1 MSQARYYDL
10 SKFVLSRKPSALIVF
25 QPKVKISICIYEN
38 ILNFRVRGGRQD
50 RVQWRR
56 EQASQEAGGEGSEN
70 VTQSNIESLTEGQV
84 NSSILSHLVEQNN
97 PSRRSFST
105 GTKELNC
112 CSTGRSR
119 WEIFH

>member
-84 NSSILSHLVEQNN
+84 NS
-97 PSRRSFST
+97 
-105 GTKELNC
+105 
-112 CSTGRSR
+112 
-119 WEIFH
+119 